1 MKTQSLARVFL
12 NAGVLAGV
20 CLALAAVS
28 GYLLVDELAGA
39 PRASFWNRAAFFL
52 ALMGIA
58 LFGVFIVLYRLYRVL
73 GAAVRHDVR
82 SLTRMFRDV
91 REGEVRENYPIA
103 LREFADA
110 LSYLRASG
118 RKLVLE
124 KKRLKNLGL
133 MDHLS
138 QLSNRRHFERRLEQ
152 LFEARKSKGGSAVLL
167 IDVDHFKAV
176 NDQHGHDCG
185 DALIVKFS
193 KALRSCVRHSDF
205 LARLGGDEFV
215 VIYPYTTAERAEKY
229 AQRLRRQLPREVT
242 LMNGVSHAL
251 RWTGG
256 LSGMTDADT
265 KFDEVLWR
273 ADKALISAKEAG
285 RNNTKVYDP
294 RLGRNQAPRIMAS

>member
-1 MKTQSLARVFL
+1 MKTQSLRRLFL
-12 NAGVLAGV
+12 NAGVLAAM
-20 CLALAAVS
+20 CIAAAGAG
-28 GYLLVDELAGA
+28 GYLLLRELTSSARTGLSTVA
-39 PRASFWNRAAFFL
+39 VIYL
-52 ALMGIA
+52 ALVAAA
-58 LFGVFIVLYRLYRVL
+58 LFGASAVLLRLYRVI

-91 REGEVRENYPIA
+91 REGELRERYPLA
-103 LREFADA
+103 LREFSEA

-138 QLSNRRHFERRLEQ
+138 QLSNRLHFERRLAQ
-152 LFEARKSKGGSAVLL
+152 LFEARKSKGPSAVLL

-176 NDQHGHDCG
+176 NDQNGHDCG

-193 KALRSCVRHSDF
+193 SALRANVRHSDF
-205 LARLGGDEFV
+205 LARLGGDEFC
-215 VIYPYTTAERAEKY
+215 VIYPYTTVERARTYAER
-229 AQRLRRQLPREVT
+229 LRQQLPRQLT
-242 LMNGVSHAL
+242 LTNGITHTL

-256 LSGMTDADT
+256 LSAMTDADN

-273 ADKALISAKEAG
+273 ADKALFRAKEAG

-294 RLGRNQAPRIMAS
+294 RDAQETPLRSVSS